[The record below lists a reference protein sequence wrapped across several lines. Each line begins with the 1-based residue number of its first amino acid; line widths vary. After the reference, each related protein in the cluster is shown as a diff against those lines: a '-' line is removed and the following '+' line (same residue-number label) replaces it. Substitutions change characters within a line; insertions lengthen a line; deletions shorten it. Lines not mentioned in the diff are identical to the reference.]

1 MKNIAFTI
9 PMLLA
14 ASGWGAEQ
22 TNAPVRRDFPSFS
35 LIAER
40 NIFNMNR
47 SGRRP
52 YTPPSERESQR
63 PARTE
68 SFALVGT
75 MSYEKGLFAFFEGS
89 SSQFTKVLSPSN
101 SIAGFTIAEVTPTS
115 VKLSSTNGNL
125 VELPVGMQLKRQ
137 DEGEWS
143 LSERTDVSRSYASS
157 SYSGSRSS
165 RSYSSSS
172 SSSTSSSS
180 GPDDPEA
187 LRRLMQRRSEEG
199 ASAEPATTETAPATE
214 TGAVSQEPRL
224 ENAEKAE
231 KPADSGANG
240 AADDIL
246 KKLMEKREQEI
257 NK

>member
-14 ASGWGAEQ
+14 ATGWGAEQ

-63 PARTE
+63 PVRTE

-115 VKLSSTNGNL
+115 VKLSATNGNM
-125 VELPVGMQLKRQ
+125 VNLPVGMQLKRQ
-137 DEGEWS
+137 DEGEWT
-143 LSERTDVSRSYASS
+143 LSERPEVSRSYASS
-157 SYSGSRSS
+157 SSSNSRTS
-165 RSYSSSS
+165 RTYTSSSAS
-172 SSSTSSSS
+172 SSSS
-180 GPDDPEA
+180 GPEDPEA
-187 LRRLMQRRSEEG
+187 LRRLMQRRAEEG
-199 ASAEPATTETAPATE
+199 SMPEAASSETASTNE
-214 TGAVSQEPRL
+214 TAEISQEPKP
-224 ENAEKAE
+224 ETVEKTE
-231 KPADSGANG
+231 KPAEPGANG